1 MVSIARR
8 QFVTTLAAACVA
20 PALPAGEFTG
30 PRYVGCRVEADGRH
44 LASIFDDSGC
54 ILHDVPLPG
63 RGHGFAVQPGTGRVV
78 VFARRP
84 GGWAL
89 ILDPSTGTVAGRLA
103 ATDGRHFYGH
113 GTFSRDGALL
123 HTSESRFEDG
133 AGVIGVW
140 DAKRAWQRICEWSSG
155 GVGPHE
161 IRAFGHGRM
170 LAVANGGIRTHPD
183 TGRAK
188 LNLET
193 MSSSL
198 AILDTADGRMVQTA
212 SLNARHRR
220 LSIRHLDIDRDAR
233 IVVAMQH
240 EGHRLQR
247 VPLIAFA
254 RNASLVPAYA
264 PEDVGRGMR
273 RYTGSASFDASGR
286 YAAITHPHDGIVSV
300 WSARSAR
307 LLSVAEL
314 ADTCGVAPGTDAGSF
329 IATGAHGQIM
339 RIDARSGES
348 TLLSRSDGTHWDNH
362 LVALPGVARA
372 RMPGIHT

>member
-8 QFVTTLAAACVA
+8 QFVTTLAAAWVA

-44 LASIFDDSGC
+44 LASIFDESGC

-84 GGWAL
+84 GGL
-89 ILDPSTGTVAGRLA
+89 
-103 ATDGRHFYGH
+103 
-113 GTFSRDGALL
+113 
-123 HTSESRFEDG
+123 
-133 AGVIGVW
+133 
-140 DAKRAWQRICEWSSG
+140 
-155 GVGPHE
+155 
-161 IRAFGHGRM
+161 
-170 LAVANGGIRTHPD
+170 
-183 TGRAK
+183 
-188 LNLET
+188 
-193 MSSSL
+193 
-198 AILDTADGRMVQTA
+198 VQTA
-212 SLNARHRR
+212 SLNAWHRR
-220 LSIRHLDIDRDAR
+220 LSIRHLDMDRDAR

-307 LLSVAEL
+307 LLSVTEL

-372 RMPGIHT
+372 CMPGIHT